1 MANFDVKVKPASNSG
16 IMGRFSRFKSRRGKQ
31 AEAENN
37 AENDDGG
44 ARSNTEGGGDG
55 SPSEYLNLNQNDEV
69 IQCRIY
75 VCSSNWS
82 IVGNNC
88 STYVQAPAQTEE
100 ETTTSAAGRAK

>member
-1 MANFDVKVKPASNSG
+1 MLLYSYAG

-37 AENDDGG
+37 
-44 ARSNTEGGGDG
+44 SEGGGDG

-69 IQCRIY
+69 IQCHMY

-88 STYVQAPAQTEE
+88 STYVQ
-100 ETTTSAAGRAK
+100 S